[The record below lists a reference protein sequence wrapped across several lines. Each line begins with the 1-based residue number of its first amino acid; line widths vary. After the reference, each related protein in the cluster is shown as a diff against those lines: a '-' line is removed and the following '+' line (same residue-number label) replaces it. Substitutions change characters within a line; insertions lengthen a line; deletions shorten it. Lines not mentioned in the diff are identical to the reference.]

1 MLEPYSASYL
11 RIYTKSYIAKTMCI
25 DPRADSVLFENI
37 VIFSH
42 IKLDPQEAKMLVGQY
57 FQNMR
62 IYEQLSSVVAT

>member
-1 MLEPYSASYL
+1 
-11 RIYTKSYIAKTMCI
+11 MCI

-42 IKLDPQEAKMLVGQY
+42 IKLDLQEAKMLVSQY